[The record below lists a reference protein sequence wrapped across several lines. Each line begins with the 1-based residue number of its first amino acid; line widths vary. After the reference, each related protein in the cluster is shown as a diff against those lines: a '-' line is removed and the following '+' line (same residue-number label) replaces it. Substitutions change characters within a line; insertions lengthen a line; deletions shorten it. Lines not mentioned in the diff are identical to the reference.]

1 MNEVKRKDDYQKALS
16 LYSQAIKDFRK
27 GDYEKAAAG
36 FESLIEKYPEEYEL
50 ADRARVYLTICKRGS
65 KKESLSLK
73 TVDDYL
79 FYGQMRINQADY
91 EGALKLLEKALEF
104 RKEEAKIYFLMATA
118 YVLNGQPEE
127 SLEALKKAIQK
138 DKSMAILA
146 QNEPDFQPLWEDKRF
161 KVLVKLT

>member
-1 MNEVKRKDDYQKALS
+1 MNEVKKKDDYQKALS

-27 GDYEKAAAG
+27 GDYEKATAS
-36 FESLIEKYPEEYEL
+36 FESLIEKFPEEFEL
-50 ADRARVYLTICKRGS
+50 ADRSRVYLTICKRGDR
-65 KKESLSLK
+65 KESVSLK
-73 TVDDYL
+73 TLDDYL
-79 FYGQMRINQADY
+79 FYGQMKINQADY

-104 RKEEAKIYFLMATA
+104 KKEEAKIYFLMATA
-118 YVLNGQPEE
+118 YVLSGHQEE

>member
-1 MNEVKRKDDYQKALS
+1 MSEIKKKDDYQKALS

-27 GDYEKAAAG
+27 GDYEKAAAS
-36 FESLIEKYPEEYEL
+36 FESLIEKFPEEYEL
-50 ADRARVYLTICKRGS
+50 ADRARVYLTICKKGV
-65 KKESLSLK
+65 KKETVALK
-73 TVDDYL
+73 TLDDYL
-79 FYGQMRINQADY
+79 FYSQMKINQADY

-104 RKEEAKIYFLMATA
+104 KKEEAKIYFLMATA
-118 YVLNGQPEE
+118 YVLSGRQEE